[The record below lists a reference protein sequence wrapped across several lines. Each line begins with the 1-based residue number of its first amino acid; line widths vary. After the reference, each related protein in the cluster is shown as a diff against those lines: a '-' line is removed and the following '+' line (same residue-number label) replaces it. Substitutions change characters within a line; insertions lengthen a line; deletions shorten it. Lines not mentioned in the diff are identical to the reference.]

1 MAEPPLVAGAPKV
14 KRTVPEESA
23 AATRLVGAPGTVQG
37 STAVEFD
44 DHVIPTELLAPTR
57 KT

>member
-1 MAEPPLVAGAPKV
+1 MAGAPKV

-37 STAVEFD
+37 TTAVEFD
-44 DHVIPTELLAPTR
+44 DHVIPMELLAPTR

>member
-14 KRTVPEESA
+14 SRIVPEDTA
-23 AATRLVGAPGTVQG
+23 VATRLVGAPGTVQG
-37 STAVEFD
+37 TTVVELD

>member
-1 MAEPPLVAGAPKV
+1 MADPPFVEGAPKV
-14 KRTVPEESA
+14 RRIVPEERVA
-23 AATRLVGAPGTVQG
+23 AAKLVGALGTVQG
-37 STAVEFD
+37 TTAVELD